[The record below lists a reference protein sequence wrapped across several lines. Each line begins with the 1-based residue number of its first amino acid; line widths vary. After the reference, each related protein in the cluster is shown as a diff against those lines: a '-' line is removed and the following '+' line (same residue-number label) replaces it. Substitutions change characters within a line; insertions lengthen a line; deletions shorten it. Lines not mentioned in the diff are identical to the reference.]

1 MVFNVRWINTGDSHF
16 TMAPSPSSYVPLMG
30 TELTDKM
37 DFMDRVKNV
46 LFQIFTEIELQFF
59 IYPMYSNVMARHFP
73 PGSDLLSLQ
82 LSADIWLVVADFV
95 IEFPRPTMPNVVY
108 IGGFQCQE
116 PSPLPDELEKFVE
129 SSGDHGVIV
138 MSTGTSVIALPRN
151 TTEAIAAAFA
161 ELPQK
166 IIWKYTRQPPTTLG
180 NNTLLVKWLPQND
193 LLGHPKTRVFVTH
206 GGTNSIYEA
215 IYHGVPVVGLPLL
228 FDQFDNVIRLQAR
241 GAARIV
247 EAKSITKE
255 SFLEA
260 VKDVVENPSYRE
272 NIQHLSKLHRDKPMT
287 PMDTALFWI
296 EMWTPLSLT
305 LCVLSA
311 VLLRCPGGDSSRIL
325 VAPVDGSHWLNME
338 LILRQLHARGHEI
351 TVLHSA
357 KSWYIPENSTVYT
370 SINIRILKDK
380 EDMEVYNRILIDVI
394 ECRKK
399 SQFMSSF
406 CQKYILTLM
415 LTDPGFPLGTILGR
429 YLKLPM
435 VFNVRWIN
443 TGDSHFTMAPS
454 PSSYVPLTGTELTDK
469 MDFMD
474 RVKNVLFQ
482 IYSEVEL
489 QFLIYPAYSNLMAR
503 HFPPGSDLLSLQ
515 LSADIWLVRADF
527 VFEFP
532 RPTMPNVVYIG
543 GFQCQE
549 PSPLPDELEK
559 FVESSGDHGVIVM
572 SIGTFVFALPQKTTE
587 AIVAA
592 FAELPQKV
600 IWRYSGQPPT
610 ALGNNTLLVK
620 WLPQKDL
627 LGHPKTRAFVTHGG
641 TNGIYE
647 AIYHGVPVVGLP
659 LLFDQFDNVI
669 RLQARGAARIVEAK
683 SITKESFMEAVKD
696 VVENPS
702 YLENIQRLSR
712 LHHDKPMTPM
722 DTALFWIE
730 YVIRNKGVPHLQAV
744 GYSLPWYSYF
754 CLDVVAFLLAIVVAV
769 VWFSM
774 FCCRLLCCRRS
785 KRKLKGE

>member
-1 MVFNVRWINTGDSHF
+1 
-16 TMAPSPSSYVPLMG
+16 
-30 TELTDKM
+30 
-37 DFMDRVKNV
+37 
-46 LFQIFTEIELQFF
+46 
-59 IYPMYSNVMARHFP
+59 
-73 PGSDLLSLQ
+73 
-82 LSADIWLVVADFV
+82 
-95 IEFPRPTMPNVVY
+95 
-108 IGGFQCQE
+108 
-116 PSPLPDELEKFVE
+116 
-129 SSGDHGVIV
+129 
-138 MSTGTSVIALPRN
+138 
-151 TTEAIAAAFA
+151 
-161 ELPQK
+161 
-166 IIWKYTRQPPTTLG
+166 
-180 NNTLLVKWLPQND
+180 
-193 LLGHPKTRVFVTH
+193 
-206 GGTNSIYEA
+206 
-215 IYHGVPVVGLPLL
+215 
-228 FDQFDNVIRLQAR
+228 
-241 GAARIV
+241 
-247 EAKSITKE
+247 
-255 SFLEA
+255 
-260 VKDVVENPSYRE
+260 
-272 NIQHLSKLHRDKPMT
+272 
-287 PMDTALFWI
+287 
-296 EMWTPLSLT
+296 MWTPLSLT

-311 VLLRCPGGDSSRIL
+311 VLLGCPGGDSSRIL
-325 VAPVDGSHWLNME
+325 VVPVDGSHWLNME

-357 KSWYIPENSTVYT
+357 KSWYIPQNSTMYT
-370 SINIRILKDK
+370 SITIRML
-380 EDMEVYNRILIDVI
+380 EDEDDLDVYNRMILDIM

-399 SQFMSSF
+399 SQLISSF
-406 CQKYILTLM
+406 CHKYVLTKRFWEGYKIIADSTAFLLDDPVFMKKMYDGKFDLM
-415 LTDPGFPLGTILGR
+415 LTDPCLPHGAILGS

-443 TGDSHFTMAPS
+443 TGETHFTMAPS

-482 IYSEVEL
+482 IFTEIEM
-489 QFLIYPAYSNLMAR
+489 QFLVYPAYSDLMAR
-503 HFPPGSDLLSLQ
+503 HFPPGSDLLSLL

-559 FVESSGDHGVIVM
+559 FVESSGEHGVIIM
-572 SIGTFVFALPQKTTE
+572 SIGTFLSALPRKTTE
-587 AIVAA
+587 AIAAA

-600 IWRYSGQPPT
+600 IWRYSGQPLT
-610 ALGNNTLLVK
+610 SLGNNTLLVK
-620 WLPQKDL
+620 WLPQNDL
-627 LGHPKTRAFVTHGG
+627 LGHPKTRVFVTHGG
-641 TNGIYE
+641 TNGMYE

-659 LLFDQFDNVI
+659 LLFDQFDNVV
-669 RLQARGAARIVEAK
+669 RMQARGAARIVEAN
-683 SITKESFMEAVKD
+683 SITKESFLEAVKD

-702 YLENIQRLSR
+702 YRENIQRLSK

-754 CLDVVAFLLAIVVAV
+754 CLDVAAFLLAIVVAV